1 MKDLTIVL
9 EDRPGTLASVGEAL
23 GAAGVNIEGLCGFS
37 AGGQG
42 TLHILVADQ
51 AAARAALEGAGIA
64 IAAERDVIVMDMA
77 GEDRPGTMGAM
88 ARKVA
93 DAGVNVE
100 LSYVAMGNR
109 AVIGTS
115 DDAAA
120 RAALGI

>member
-1 MKDLTIVL
+1 MKDLAIVL
-9 EDRPGTLASVGEAL
+9 EDRPGTLAAVGEAL
-23 GAAGVNIEGLCGFS
+23 GAAGVNIEGLCGFGS
-37 AGGQG
+37 GGQG
-42 TLHILVADQ
+42 MLHLLVADE
-51 AAARAALEGAGIA
+51 AAARAALEAAGIA

-77 GEDRPGTMGAM
+77 GQDRPGSMGAM

-109 AVIGTS
+109 GVIGTS

-120 RAALGI
+120 RAALGV